1 MNALSVAVS
10 VVGSQRE
17 LARRLNVTASA
28 VNQCLNGR
36 CQIPAAWCPQIEAI
50 TGRRVLC
57 EELRPDIQWGVLRAP
72 MPAPGKEEQKGA
84 AR

>member
-1 MNALSVAVS
+1 MNALKIAVS

-28 VNQCLNGR
+28 VSQCLSGR
-36 CQIPAAWCPQIEAI
+36 CKIPVAWCPQIEQI

-57 EELRPDIQWGVLRAP
+57 EQLRPDIQWGVLRAP
-72 MPAPGKEEQKGA
+72 MPEPTAPEEQRRA
-84 AR
+84 